1 MRPADVWMVT
11 TPDRQIV
18 PCSEAL
24 AASGLLR
31 SADIVFHC
39 SGSMSSVDLGAA
51 AALGATTASVH
62 PLKTFADPR
71 DAIRTFEG
79 TYCTSEGDCAA
90 LEVLNPAFEHI
101 GGRVSEI
108 DPRFKTIYH
117 AASVIVCNYLTALM
131 ETGLRCYE
139 TAGVSRDTA
148 SATIEPI
155 VRETIDNVFRLG
167 SARALTGPIARGDD
181 AVVQRHLDALSA
193 WDTRVASIYRDLA
206 TVALDLARE
215 RGEADRDAL
224 DRIAV
229 LLRK

>member
-1 MRPADVWMVT
+1 
-11 TPDRQIV
+11 
-18 PCSEAL
+18 
-24 AASGLLR
+24 
-31 SADIVFHC
+31 
-39 SGSMSSVDLGAA
+39 
-51 AALGATTASVH
+51 
-62 PLKTFADPR
+62 
-71 DAIRTFEG
+71 
-79 TYCTSEGDCAA
+79 
-90 LEVLNPAFEHI
+90 
-101 GGRVSEI
+101 
-108 DPRFKTIYH
+108 
-117 AASVIVCNYLTALM
+117 VIVCNYLTALM